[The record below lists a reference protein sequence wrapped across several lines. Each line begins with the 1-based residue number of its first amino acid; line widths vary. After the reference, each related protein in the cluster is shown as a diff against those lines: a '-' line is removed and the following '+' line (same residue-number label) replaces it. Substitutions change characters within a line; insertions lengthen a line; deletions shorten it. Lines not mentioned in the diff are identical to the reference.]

1 MKLSIIRLLLST
13 LIIVLLSTGCSN
25 NLRKEWRE
33 SVKNKQKSQKENLT
47 GEVPQL
53 TLEEQLAEI
62 DASLQVKTIK
72 KNIARY
78 EKQLQKAHT
87 SLYDKSQAMRAL
99 GLIYL
104 NNQLYLAAL
113 EQFEQALNITPQN
126 AMLHYYAGISS
137 GWMSN
142 LEANSTKRT
151 QYKEQA
157 LFHLERASEINPNHA
172 ETALALATLYTEQE
186 KLSQAQ
192 FQLKRYK
199 SMRPHSL
206 DAMLLEASIAT
217 KQKQFALARELY
229 QKIIQESQQ
238 SALKEQAQ
246 RALDL
251 LP

>member
-1 MKLSIIRLLLST
+1 MKLPTIRLLL
-13 LIIVLLSTGCSN
+13 IILSAMFFYSGCSN

-33 SVKNKQKSQKENLT
+33 SVKNKQNSVKESLAAET
-47 GEVPQL
+47 ATL
-53 TLEEQLAEI
+53 TLEQQLAEI
-62 DASLQVKTIK
+62 DGTLQVQAIK

-99 GLIYL
+99 GIIYL

-113 EQFEQALNITPQN
+113 DQFEQALAITPHN
-126 AMLHYYAGISS
+126 GMLHYYAGISS

-142 LEANSTKRT
+142 LESNSIKRT

-157 LFHLERASEINPNHA
+157 LFHLEKSSEINPNHA
-172 ETALALATLYTEQE
+172 ETALALSTLYIEMD

-217 KQKQFALARELY
+217 KQKQFSLARELY
-229 QKIIQESQQ
+229 QKIIQESNQPSLQ
-238 SALKEQAQ
+238 EQAQ
-246 RALDL
+246 RAFDL